1 VSISGEVKLFKI
13 SFIEAGTFSYIN
25 DVITAQI
32 KNLDVNLEFGDLTP
46 AELNDLRQDVLA
58 ENQMYKTVSLN
69 SKKWIAI
76 DLVDN
81 TESVCKKI

>member
-1 VSISGEVKLFKI
+1 LKQEHLAILMTLSQHKL
-13 SFIEAGTFSYIN
+13 
-25 DVITAQI
+25 
-32 KNLDVNLEFGDLTP
+32 KNLDVNLEFGDLAP

-69 SKKWIAI
+69 SKEWIAI